1 MPRKGRDRGLYPL
14 DEWLRLRRELSY
26 QEFSRMKQI
35 SWSCFLPVPYSLQ
48 KQRNSDPC
56 ITFDFTPDTRL
67 LQQRVEDLDALRKF
81 RKDVERWAQDTEL
94 ALKIYAPSHK
104 ARRPYW
110 EQEEFPLRDSIQSY
124 VKNDDQFHAEPHR
137 IGFRFARHGVHL
149 QRGAGRGYGG
159 NIGSRWFDR
168 YGYIRSTDPRSLGKA
183 GTGNRPERD
192 WFNRTL
198 DERLPFLEQIVSEYC
213 ADMTVNTARLYL

>member
-1 MPRKGRDRGLYPL
+1 MAARRKDRGLFIL
-14 DEWLRLRRELSY
+14 DDWLRLRRELSF

-35 SWSCFLPVPYSLQ
+35 SWACFLPVPYSLQ
-48 KQRNSDPC
+48 KNSNSDPT
-56 ITFDFTPDTRL
+56 IVFELTPDNRL
-67 LQQRVEDLDALRKF
+67 LQSRVEDLEALRKF
-81 RKDVERWAQDTEL
+81 RKDVARWCQDTEL
-94 ALKIYAPSHK
+94 ALKIAAPVHK
-104 ARRPYW
+104 STRPYW
-110 EQEEFPLRDSIQSY
+110 EHEEHPLRSSIQSY
-124 VKNDDQFHAEPHR
+124 VKNDDRFHAEPQR

-183 GTGNRPERD
+183 GTGSRPERD

-198 DERLPFLEQIVSEYC
+198 DERLPYLQDIVSEYC